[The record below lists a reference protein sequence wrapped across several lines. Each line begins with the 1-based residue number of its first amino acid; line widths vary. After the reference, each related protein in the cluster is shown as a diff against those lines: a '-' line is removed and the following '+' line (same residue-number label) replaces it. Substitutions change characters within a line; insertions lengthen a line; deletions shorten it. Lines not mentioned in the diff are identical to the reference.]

1 MEDNQKIEE
10 ENVKENQQSNALDG
24 LNLQV
29 QNTDVLKNTDIGVL
43 RNNGGFDKS
52 KYTRTTKPDGTVVEE
67 VKMNQKTKNKGLVSL
82 GTDGVNIGDNALNA
96 GLSKEVSEDV
106 VSFAD
111 SIWGSRQAATKTQ
124 ETRQMKLNNF
134 KEARDEQFAKEA
146 VNRKEIAPTPK
157 LPTPG
162 MDMTKGL

>member
-1 MEDNQKIEE
+1 MEENQLEE
-10 ENVKENQQSNALDG
+10 EKVKENQQSNALDG

-43 RNNGGFDKS
+43 RNTGGYDKS

-124 ETRQMKLNNF
+124 ETRQMKLDNF
-134 KEARDEQFAKEA
+134 KSAREEQLAKES
-146 VNRKEIAPTPK
+146 VNRKDIFTVPT

-162 MDMTKGL
+162 LTKGK